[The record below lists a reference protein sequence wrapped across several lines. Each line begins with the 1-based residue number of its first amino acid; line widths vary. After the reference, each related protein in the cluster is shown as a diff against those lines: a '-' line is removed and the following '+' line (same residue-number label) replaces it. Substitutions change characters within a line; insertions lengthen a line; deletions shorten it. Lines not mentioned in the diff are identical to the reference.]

1 MSVERSF
8 VQTVLIL
15 GASGA
20 VGQQVL
26 AQALA
31 HPGIVRVVA
40 PTRLALPPHAHLDNP
55 LVDFSAL
62 PDSAP
67 WWQADAALCALGTTR
82 KQAGSAAAFY
92 RVDHDYVLAAARL
105 ALAAGTPTFVL
116 NSSLGADE
124 KSYGLYLKT
133 KGETERDLSA
143 LGFASLALVRPSLL
157 DAGTRADFRLGE
169 EVGLWLNRYLGRW
182 LPDAWRA
189 VAVGDVAKT
198 MLDAALAPV
207 PGIRIIASSEIAAS
221 Q

>member
-1 MSVERSF
+1 M
-8 VQTVLIL
+8 QTVLIL

-20 VGQQVL
+20 VGQQLL
-26 AQALA
+26 AQALI
-31 HPGIVRVVA
+31 HPGVAHVVA
-40 PTRLALPPHAHLDNP
+40 PTRRPLPAHPLLHNPIVDFAALPE
-55 LVDFSAL
+55 SAT
-62 PDSAP
+62 
-67 WWQADAALCALGTTR
+67 WWRADAVLCALGTTR

-105 ALAAGTPTFVL
+105 AHAAGTPTFVL

-124 KSYGLYLKT
+124 KSYGWYLKT

-143 LGFASLALVRPSLL
+143 LGFASLTWVRPSLL

-169 EVGLWLNRYLGRW
+169 EVGLWLNRYLGGL
-182 LPDAWRA
+182 LPRAWRA
-189 VAVGDVAKT
+189 VAVADVAKA

-207 PGIRIIASSEIAAS
+207 PGIRVISSSEIAGS